1 MRETRTAILESI
13 KRRGSA
19 TVSDLAEEFGISAVT
34 VRHHLY
40 ALMADDLI
48 ERVPI
53 RRGVGRPQHGYSL
66 TEEGRRRFPS
76 RYHVLTTHLLS
87 VLKNM
92 KSEADVEQLLETI
105 VRQLLAVPVEQDG
118 LTPAQRLRRL
128 EKHFQEHDIPIRLTL
143 EERSDHAALE
153 LSCPYYY
160 VSQHHPEL
168 CSVDKRVIQDVL
180 NLPLERAS
188 CLLDG
193 DKSCT
198 FIIKLEDI
206 RTPEETGTNP

>member
-19 TVSDLAEEFGISAVT
+19 TVSDLAGEMEISPVT

-40 ALMADDLI
+40 ALMADALI
-48 ERVPI
+48 ERAPL

-66 TEEGRRRFPS
+66 TEAGQRQFPS
-76 RYHVLTTHLLS
+76 RYHVLTNHLLS
-87 VLKNM
+87 VLKNV
-92 KSEADVEQLLETI
+92 KSEADVEHLLETI
-105 VRQLLAVPVEQDG
+105 VRQVLAIPPSEDG
-118 LTPAQRLRRL
+118 LSPEQRLRQL
-128 EKHFQEHDIPIRLTL
+128 ERHFQEQDIPIRLVFEDTQQ
-143 EERSDHAALE
+143 HASLQMT
-153 LSCPYYY
+153 CPYYY

-168 CSVDKRVIQDVL
+168 CHVDQKVIEDMLQ
-180 NLPLERAS
+180 LPMERTS

-198 FIIKLEDI
+198 FTIKLVDI
-206 RTPEETGTNP
+206 REPMNTGSD